1 MPNLPADRLMT
12 FNIKVPQD
20 RVAVIIGHNGRTIRM
35 LAERSGTRIEVD
47 SESGD
52 IILHDETSKDPYM
65 AFVMRD
71 VIRAI
76 GRGFPPEKAVK
87 LFQDEIYYE
96 EFDIRH
102 FSGKSSKRVM
112 QVRSRMIGSGG
123 KTRKLIEELTDCSI
137 SIKGNT
143 VGIIGDIEGMKV
155 ASKAINMIL
164 SGSEHSSVYSYM
176 EHKRRDLKVARWG
189 F

>member
-1 MPNLPADRLMT
+1 MT

-20 RVAVIIGHNGRTIRM
+20 RVAVIIGHNGRTIKM

-52 IILHDETSKDPYM
+52 ITLHDETSKDPYM

-87 LFQDEIYYE
+87 LFQDETYYE

-123 KTRKLIEELTDCSI
+123 KTRKLIEELTDCNI

-164 SGSEHSSVYSYM
+164 SGSEHSSVYSFM
-176 EHKRRDLKVARWG
+176 EHKRKDLKVARWG